1 MSLSRIGGF
10 RIAGIATC
18 VPPQIA
24 DNADCAERYGAA
36 EVRKVVAMAG
46 IRQRRVAA
54 DNVTSVDLCHQAAK
68 DLLDRLGWSPD
79 SITGLIFVTQS
90 PDYFL
95 PSSSCV
101 LQHRLGLSADCAAF
115 DVGLGCS
122 GYPYGVYLAAS
133 MLRAGGQQ
141 RILLLHG
148 ETPSKFI
155 TADDHATTLLFSDA
169 GSATAIESAS
179 DAADSYFALHTDG
192 AGAQQLMI
200 RGGGFR
206 DRFPENARHLH
217 LEMDGAAIF
226 NFTVKRVPELIEETL
241 GFAGLGV
248 TDIDAYAFHQSNRFI
263 MLHIAKKCGLPEDR
277 VPLILENYGNSGGPS
292 VPLVLTQSLGA
303 AMEKARACGSNQP
316 LRVMMLGYGV
326 GLSWGS
332 ILTQIDRAVVI
343 SHADYRL
350 ESTLST

>member
-10 RIAGIATC
+10 RIAGISTT
-18 VPPQIA
+18 VPPTIA
-24 DNADCAERYGAA
+24 ENSDCADRFGAV
-36 EVRKVVAMAG
+36 EVRKVMAMAG
-46 IRQRRVAA
+46 VRQRRVAA
-54 DNVTSVDLCHQAAK
+54 ADVTSLDLCFEAAVALVEK
-68 DLLDRLGWSPD
+68 LGWERD
-79 SITGLIFVTQS
+79 SITGLLFVTQS

-101 LQHRLGLSADCAAF
+101 LHQRLGLGSDCAAF

-122 GYPYGVYLAAS
+122 GYPYGVYLAGT

-155 TADDHATTLLFSDA
+155 ASDDHTTTLLFGDA
-169 GSATAIESAS
+169 GSATALESSAEAPES
-179 DAADSYFALHTDG
+179 FFALHTDG
-192 AGAQQLMI
+192 SGAEQLII

-206 DRFPENARHLH
+206 DPAPIDPRHRY

-226 NFTVKRVPELIEETL
+226 NFTVKRVPALIEETL
-241 GFAGLGV
+241 AFAGLGV
-248 TDIDAYAFHQSNRFI
+248 KDIDSYIFHQSNRFI

-277 VPLILENYGNSGGPS
+277 VPLILEHYGNSGGPS
-292 VPLVLTQSLGA
+292 VPLTLTQSINQSRI
-303 AMEKARACGSNQP
+303 ARGNVDMP
-316 LRVMMLGYGV
+316 LRVMMVGYGV

-332 ILTQIDRAVVI
+332 VLTDIDNDVVI
-343 SHADYRL
+343 IHTDYVGQQKI
-350 ESTLST
+350 T

>member
-1 MSLSRIGGF
+1 MSVSRIGGF

-18 VPPQIA
+18 VPPNIA
-24 DNADCAERYGAA
+24 DNADCAERYGAV

-46 IRQRRVAA
+46 IKQRRVADA
-54 DNVTSVDLCHQAAK
+54 GVTSVDLCGEAAEN
-68 DLLDRLGWSPD
+68 LLDKLGWSRD

-101 LQHRLGLSADCAAF
+101 LHQRLGLSADCAAF
-115 DVGLGCS
+115 DLGLGCS
-122 GYPYGVYLAAS
+122 GYPYGVYLAAT
-133 MLRAGGQQ
+133 MLKAGGHR
-141 RILLLHG
+141 RILVLHG

-155 TADDHATTLLFSDA
+155 TPDDHSTTLLFSDA
-169 GSATAIESAS
+169 GSATAIE
-179 DAADSYFALHTDG
+179 ADGGAGESVFALHTDG
-192 AGAQQLMI
+192 AGAEQLIM

-206 DRFPENARHLH
+206 DRFPADARHLY

-241 GFAGLGV
+241 AHAGLAAGEV
-248 TDIDAYAFHQSNRFI
+248 DAFAFHQSNRFI

-292 VPLVLTQSLGA
+292 VPLVLTLTLGA
-303 AMEKARACGSNQP
+303 ALARLREAGIARP

-326 GLSWGS
+326 GLSWGA
-332 ILTQIDRAVVI
+332 ILTEIAPEVVLGH
-343 SHADYRL
+343 SDYTG
-350 ESTLST
+350 S

>member
-10 RIAGIATC
+10 SIAGIATC

-54 DNVTSVDLCHQAAK
+54 PEVTSVDLCCQAAR
-68 DLLDRLGWSPD
+68 DLLERLGWPPESV
-79 SITGLIFVTQS
+79 TGLIFVTQS

-101 LQHRLGLSADCAAF
+101 LHHRLGLSPDCAAF

-155 TADDHATTLLFSDA
+155 TPDDHATTLLFSDA
-169 GSATAIESAS
+169 GSATALER
-179 DAADSYFALHTDG
+179 DENAADSFFALHTDG
-192 AGAQQLMI
+192 AGAEQLII
-200 RGGGFR
+200 RGGAFR
-206 DRFPENARHLH
+206 DRFPGNARQLH

-241 GFAGLGV
+241 GFAGLQV
-248 TDIDAYAFHQSNRFI
+248 TDVDAYAFHQSNRFI

-292 VPLVLTQSLGA
+292 VPLVLTQCMGA
-303 AMEKARACGSNQP
+303 ALEKARLAGNDQP
-316 LRVMMLGYGV
+316 LQVMMLGYGV

-332 ILTQIDRAVVI
+332 ILTRIDRDIAI
-343 SHADYRL
+343 SHSDYL
-350 ESTLST
+350 PESTMSA